1 MDKISP
7 QGWDTQLK
15 EIKPGNLSF
24 LNKVEIKRNK
34 ITIQELKSKF
44 HIRKGIEEMVTD
56 IKLSIIKNHGGLL
69 TVSEMYTHLYWK

>member
-1 MDKISP
+1 M
-7 QGWDTQLK
+7 L
-15 EIKPGNLSF
+15 EI
-24 LNKVEIKRNK
+24 ERNK

-56 IKLSIIKNHGGLL
+56 IKLSIIKNHSGLL

>member
-1 MDKISP
+1 MAPNTTAGSIYKTKVGFED
-7 QGWDTQLK
+7 
-15 EIKPGNLSF
+15 IKML
-24 LNKVEIKRNK
+24 EIKRNK